1 MDLHDYFLK
10 MEEDYTILLYKGQV
24 SSELLRTLLKTT
36 EQKLEQIGERVVVRK
51 KIFNVMVES
60 IQNLIKHVG
69 EHEINT
75 KTNAAI
81 LSIQHTPEYYLI
93 STGNFVTQN
102 EALQLSTK
110 LDKIN
115 LMNKE
120 QLRDYYQEVLENE
133 VISPKGGAGLGLIDI
148 ARKSGDKVAYEL
160 KPISDEISFF
170 TLKIKVNTISAVI

>member
-1 MDLHDYFLK
+1 MNLHDYFLK
-10 MEEDYTILLYKGQV
+10 IENDYTIILYKGPV
-24 SSELLRTLLKTT
+24 SSELLSTLLKTI

-60 IQNLIKHVG
+60 IQNLIKHVD

-75 KTNAAI
+75 NNNAVMF
-81 LSIQHTPEYYLI
+81 SIQHTPEYYLI
-93 STGNFVTQN
+93 STGNFVTKD

-120 QLRDYYQEVLENE
+120 QLRDYYQEVLENQ

-148 ARKSGDKVAYEL
+148 ARKSSDKVAYEL
-160 KPISDEISFF
+160 KSISDELSFF
-170 TLKIKVNTISAVI
+170 TLKIKVIP

>member
-1 MDLHDYFLK
+1 MDLHEYFLR
-10 MEEDYTILLYKGQV
+10 MEADHTILVYKGQV

-36 EQKLEQIGERVVVRK
+36 EQKLEQIGERVIVRK

-60 IQNLIKHVG
+60 IQNLIKHVD
-69 EHEINT
+69 EQDLDDKSNS
-75 KTNAAI
+75 AI
-81 LSIQHTPEYYLI
+81 LAICKTKEYYMI
-93 STGNFVTQN
+93 STGNFVTSA
-102 EALQLSTK
+102 EALDLSEK

-115 LMNKE
+115 GMNRE

-160 KPISDEISFF
+160 KPISNNISFF
-170 TLKIKVNTISAVI
+170 TLKIKVYTGTQPI